1 MLWDYGKPLIPLS
14 SIFSLPSSFS
24 ACSKSITHRYGNVQK
39 RERRSLLLDRRGGRP
54 LPRPL
59 PLGKCKTWRG
69 SCITSG
75 KAKPKKLRDFFFI
88 SLQFVFLL
96 PYENLIA
103 VIVVASSCYFS
114 FSSTQGDYCSRDNS
128 WKMTVS
134 LIGSSSIG
142 FRYGVLDGKL
152 LLFQLEGIT
161 CLLNFVIRALWPKK
175 GNIFSKFF
183 T

>member
-1 MLWDYGKPLIPLS
+1 MEMYKNENAEA
-14 SIFSLPSSFS
+14 SFWTAEEADLFQDLCHWGS
-24 ACSKSITHRYGNVQK
+24 AK
-39 RERRSLLLDRRGGRP
+39 RGEGVVSHLGRPNRRSFV
-54 LPRPL
+54 
-59 PLGKCKTWRG
+59 
-69 SCITSG
+69 I
-75 KAKPKKLRDFFFI
+75 FFFI

-161 CLLNFVIRALWPKK
+161 CLLHFVIRALWPKK